1 MISQLSIVI
10 LVIAIC
16 LLACAALIDIICDHL
31 EHIST
36 VNKQQKLRRVFD
48 IIAIGSAVVMFF
60 ITFTFAGSAAYW
72 FLNNLVS
79 TL

>member
-16 LLACAALIDIICDHL
+16 ILACAALIDIICHHL
-31 EHIST
+31 EHIRA

-48 IIAIGSAVVMFF
+48 IIAISSAVVMFF

>member
-1 MISQLSIVI
+1 MILQLSIVI

-16 LLACAALIDIICDHL
+16 LLACAALIDIICNHL
-31 EHIST
+31 EHINT
-36 VNKQQKLRRVFD
+36 VNKQQKLRL
-48 IIAIGSAVVMFF
+48 MFF

>member
-10 LVIAIC
+10 LIIAIC
-16 LLACAALIDIICDHL
+16 SLACAALIDIICNHL
-31 EHIST
+31 EHINT
-36 VNKQQKLRRVFD
+36 VSEQQKLRRVLD
-48 IIAIGSAVVMFF
+48 IVAIGSAVIMFF
-60 ITFTFAGSAAYW
+60 ITFTFAGSAAYC